1 MEKIINFIRILKK
14 IFLAFI
20 IGLVILIFTIT
31 NVSCRGCTG
40 IQISTEEETSET
52 SLEETEQQ
60 SQEEPTT
67 IIETT
72 GDPTEEPTIPPK
84 KPIEYGEK
92 WIVFAS
98 DMNGD
103 RDLYRI
109 KLDGTGLDLLM
120 ANEQHDY
127 YAAPSPDGKLIAY
140 SSEVNGHW
148 DIFIMNPDGTDKKQL
163 TTHPADDAY
172 PAWSPDGKYIFFQ
185 SNRDGN
191 SEIYRM
197 SSDGSNEKR
206 LTFNAAVNDWHVTC
220 HPFFDEIIYESG
232 PIGGE
237 DIYVMD
243 YEGQNSRKISQ
254 DNRRKRM
261 PVISPNADII
271 AFVSY
276 EGGGD
281 DKHREIFTMTYYGE
295 EIKDITQNPNRQ
307 DSHPSFSPDGKFITY
322 HTEDGR
328 GSYSIMI
335 MNIDGSNKRVI
346 YTSHDKNLDPDF
358 LYEIIED

>member
-14 IFLAFI
+14 IFLTI
-20 IGLVILIFTIT
+20 VIGLAILIFTIT
-31 NVSCRGCTG
+31 NVSCRGCIG
-40 IQISTEEETSET
+40 IHIGTEEETEKQ
-52 SLEETEQQ
+52 TE
-60 SQEEPTT
+60 EEPTT
-67 IIETT
+67 TQI
-72 GDPTEEPTIPPK
+72 TEEPTEESTEEPTEPTV
-84 KPIEYGEK
+84 KPVKYGEK
-92 WIVFAS
+92 WIVFTS

-103 RDLYRI
+103 EDLYRI

-120 ANEQHDY
+120 ANEQDDRY
-127 YAAPSPDGKLIAY
+127 PAPSSDGKLIAY
-140 SSEVNGHW
+140 SLEVNGHW

-163 TTHPADDAY
+163 TTHSADDAY
-172 PAWSPDGKYIFFQ
+172 PSWSSDGNYIFFQ

-191 SEIYRM
+191 WEIYRM
-197 SSDGSNEKR
+197 NSDGSNEKR
-206 LTFNAAVNDWHVTC
+206 LTFNAAVNDWHVTA

-232 PIGGE
+232 PTGRE

-295 EIKDITQNPNRQ
+295 GIKDITKNANRE
-307 DSHPSFSPDGKFITY
+307 DSHPWFSPDGKLIVY

-328 GSYSIMI
+328 GNYSIMI
-335 MNIDGSNKRVI
+335 MNPDGTNKRVI
-346 YTSHDKNLDPDF
+346 FTSSDKNWGPAF

>member
-14 IFLAFI
+14 IFLTII
-20 IGLVILIFTIT
+20 IGLAILIFTIT
-31 NVSCRGCTG
+31 NVSCRGCIG
-40 IQISTEEETSET
+40 IHISTEEETEKQ
-52 SLEETEQQ
+52 TE
-60 SQEEPTT
+60 EEPITT
-67 IIETT
+67 QI
-72 GDPTEEPTIPPK
+72 TEEPTEESTEE
-84 KPIEYGEK
+84 PIEEPPLKPVKYGEK
-92 WIVFAS
+92 WIVFTS
-98 DMNGD
+98 NMDGD
-103 RDLYRI
+103 EDLYRI

-120 ANEQHDY
+120 SKSNEHDDRY
-127 YAAPSPDGKLIAY
+127 PAPSPDGKLIAY
-140 SSEVNGHW
+140 SSEVNGRW
-148 DIFIMNPDGTDKKQL
+148 DIFIMNPDGTGKKQL

-172 PAWSPDGKYIFFQ
+172 PAWSPDGKFIFFQ

-191 SEIYRM
+191 WEIYRM
-197 SSDGSNEKR
+197 NSDGSNLKR
-206 LTFNAAVNDWHVTC
+206 LTFNAAVSDWHVTT
-220 HPFFDEIIYESG
+220 HPVFDDIIYESG
-232 PIGGE
+232 PPGRD

-295 EIKDITQNPNRQ
+295 DIKDITQNPNRE
-307 DSHPSFSPDGKFITY
+307 DSHPSFSPDGKLIAY
-322 HTEDGR
+322 QTEDGR
-328 GSYSIMI
+328 GNDSIMI
-335 MNIDGSNKRVI
+335 MNPDGTDKKVI
-346 YTSHDKNLDPDF
+346 YTSSDMNWDPAF